1 MTRLLV
7 GAKLVLLFLSDVV
20 RSGLSTAWLIVRP
33 GPRPTPGL
41 LRMPFSG
48 LDARGASVLGAMITL
63 TPGTTTL
70 DIALDEESG
79 RGELLPH
86 LLDRSDP
93 EAAARAIR
101 RRFEAPLRRIFPAS
115 AGSAA

>member
-70 DIALDEESG
+70 
-79 RGELLPH
+79 LLNRVH
-86 LLDRSDP
+86 GLLKQSLYTRV
-93 EAAARAIR
+93 
-101 RRFEAPLRRIFPAS
+101 
-115 AGSAA
+115 AGHEGSYLLHIGQRHR